1 MKICVSS
8 SGPNLES
15 QIDPRFGR
23 CPYFIIV
30 DSDTMKFEALSNSNI
45 SAMHG
50 AGIGAA
56 QIVANK
62 GVKVVITG
70 NIGPNAYQVLSN
82 TGIKIITGVMG
93 NVKDII
99 EKFKSGQL
107 GESPQPTVPSHFG
120 VGRGGGIG
128 RGMGME
134 RMKRGFPSS
143 LHATT
148 QQPYSQQP
156 ITGSNP
162 EEEMKAL
169 EDYKRKLEEE
179 LEGLKARIKEI
190 KNTTKN

>member
-8 SGPNLES
+8 SGTNLES

-56 QIVANK
+56 QMVANK

-70 NIGPNAYQVLSN
+70 NVGPNAYQVLSN

-93 NVKDII
+93 IVKDAI

-107 GESPQPTVPSHFG
+107 ESSPQPSVPSHFG
-120 VGRGGGIG
+120 VGRGGGMG
-128 RGMGME
+128 RGMGMK
-134 RMKRGFPSS
+134 RMGGEFPPSPN
-143 LHATT
+143 ATT

-156 ITGSNP
+156 ITDSNP

-169 EDYKRKLEEE
+169 EDYKKKLEEE
-179 LEGLKARIKEI
+179 LEGLKTRIKEI
-190 KNTTKN
+190 KNSNEK